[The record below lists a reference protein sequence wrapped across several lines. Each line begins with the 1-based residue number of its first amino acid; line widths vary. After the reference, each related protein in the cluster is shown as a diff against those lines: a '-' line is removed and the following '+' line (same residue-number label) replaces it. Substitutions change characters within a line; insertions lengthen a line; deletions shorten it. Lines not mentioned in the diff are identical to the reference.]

1 MIKAPTNSSSVYSSF
16 NVFNS
21 IKHWIIVLFVGF
33 SSTANAQRPL
43 GLVTSDYNQPY
54 GQFLNPAE
62 IRSPLHRQLF
72 INWYGNSI
80 QYSNNF
86 MQQGAPYKQLGRW
99 GTPTVGLQSPIE
111 INYLNESYG
120 FSMTLPLDNVAGLTF
135 GFRGVSGYS
144 VNGLSADL
152 GNIIATGRTFLSQNV
167 GKSFET
173 GPFSF
178 NILLYIFN

>member
-1 MIKAPTNSSSVYSSF
+1 MNRLITPNQF
-16 NVFNS
+16 FNS
-21 IKHWIIVLFVGF
+21 NYQIFKNLKSWVLALLLLN
-33 SSTANAQRPL
+33 SITAHAQRPL

-62 IRSPLHRQLF
+62 IRSPLHKQLF

-80 QYSNNF
+80 QYNNNF

-99 GTPTVGLQSPIE
+99 GTPSAGSQGPFE

-152 GNIIATGRTFLSQNV
+152 GNIIATGRTF
-167 GKSFET
+167 
-173 GPFSF
+173 
-178 NILLYIFN
+178 